1 MITNEYAV
9 NGKVAIVTGAG
20 RGMGKAIALALAE
33 AGADTALIARS
44 KSQLEQTAEEIHRI
58 GRRAMVLPTDVT
70 QEEQVKRAV
79 EQTVKQFGRIDVL
92 VNNAGIFITKPVAHI
107 PGKRFPGWEV
117 ELAGDNWD
125 RPLTLQDWHRII
137 DTNLTSAFLF
147 AQAVGPH
154 MMRQEKGKV
163 INNSSTSADVGT
175 PYFSAYCASKA
186 GLSAF
191 TRCLASEWAPY
202 NINVN
207 AVAPGAV
214 KTDILTPFTENP
226 KVWEPF
232 MAQVPLGR
240 PAEPREIA
248 LLVLFLASAA
258 SDYVTGQIFTID
270 GGAMGHGPSI

>member
-1 MITNEYAV
+1 MIPNEYAIDD
-9 NGKVAIVTGAG
+9 KVAIVTGSG
-20 RGMGKAIALALAE
+20 RGMGKAIALTLAE
-33 AGADTALIARS
+33 AGADIALVARTRNE
-44 KSQLEQTAEEIHRI
+44 LEQTAEEIDKI
-58 GRRAMVLPTDVT
+58 GQRAVVLPTDVT

-92 VNNAGIFITKPVAHI
+92 VNNAGIFIIKPVAHI

-117 ELAGDNWD
+117 ELVGDNWNQ
-125 RPLTLQDWHRII
+125 PLTLQDWHKVI
-137 DTNLTSAFLF
+137 DTNLISAFLF
-147 AQAVGPH
+147 AQAAGPH
-154 MMRQEKGKV
+154 MMRQGKGKV

-186 GLSAF
+186 GLNAF

-207 AVAPGAV
+207 AIAPGAV
-214 KTDILTPFTENP
+214 KTDILIPFMENP

-232 MAQVPLGR
+232 VAQIPLGR
-240 PAEPREIA
+240 PAKPREIA

-258 SDYVTGQIFTID
+258 SDYMTGQIFTID